1 MARTPAWGAGGREF
15 ESPRPDV
22 VREWIRMKFRMPQ
35 PEWPD
40 YLCWGIII
48 VLLVIIHMAA
58 T

>member
-1 MARTPAWGAGGREF
+1 
-15 ESPRPDV
+15 
-22 VREWIRMKFRMPQ
+22 MKFRMPQ